1 MRKTLNTI
9 LIVIVGLL
17 ALVACTPQASLTDE
31 LVPATLM
38 TTGRARALIADV
50 DFDIEEVDVWKYTA
64 QKADN
69 GLTTGATTTQVPLD
83 EKGQTKGLSQG
94 SWNFNL
100 YGYKVETVKAVE
112 DEGEDTKTEKLICSG
127 YVDNVNVT
135 LDDHSITITV
145 KPSQTKDGI
154 GKIVIDESIEIA
166 DSEGT
171 PYSKKADLY
180 QYTKNVSVYKGS
192 SSDVFEDYENAPSGV
207 YKVVVKYTA
216 TTNKGAEYTAAEG
229 VKTFN
234 VYDNLTT
241 KVSGTVKESVQAAKI
256 TGEGVFSADATGTIP
271 EADTALSLEVAATPL
286 GTEVKIDDT
295 TTAKTTVEFP
305 ANSLTATGDESK
317 EVTLS
322 VTTTSIETA
331 SSTYSVADN
340 GATVAAFDLTLTGAT
355 IAEDNS
361 GIEITTY
368 VIPGLDKTKLSVKY
382 VEDETD
388 STATIKDYDPE
399 TGLLTF
405 TVKHFSEY
413 IVTTNEVIAYDHDSL
428 CAAIDEGKDVKLV
441 CDITLKNKANIYLYK
456 SMTIDFNGK
465 TITRNQNQYFMV
477 GPYYPWDS
485 IVTITFKNGTF
496 NSKGESTPIMVM
508 KTLVLEDMT
517 INSWD
522 ATYNTAHGISIGL
535 NTSKV
540 VLKNSTVNITGYKAG
555 IIGSYP
561 QNVELDASSEV
572 WATWT
577 EQGVEKTEKQTNEKW
592 TTIQ

>member
-50 DFDIEEVDVWKYTA
+50 DFDISEVDVWKYTA

-112 DEGEDTKTEKLICSG
+112 DGAEDTKTEKLICSG
-127 YVDNVNVT
+127 YVDNANVT

-171 PYSKKADLY
+171 PYSKKAELY

-192 SSDVFEDYENAPSGV
+192 SSAVFEDYENAPSGV

-241 KVSGTVKESVQAAKI
+241 KVSGTVKESVQAATI
-256 TGEGVFSADATGTIP
+256 TGEGVFSANATGTIP
-271 EADTALSLEVAATPL
+271 EEETALSLEVAATPL

-305 ANSLTATGDESK
+305 ANSLTATSGDSK

-361 GIEITTY
+361 GIAITTY

-388 STATIKDYDPE
+388 STATIKDYDSK

-441 CDITLKNKANIYLYK
+441 CDITLKNGVEIWI
-456 SMTIDFNGK
+456 SEEMTIDFNGK
-465 TITRNQNQYFMV
+465 TITRNQNKIYA
-477 GPYYPWDS
+477 GYYYPWDQ

-508 KTLVLEDMT
+508 KTLALENMT

-535 NTSKV
+535 PASKV
-540 VLKNSTVNITGYKAG
+540 VLKNSKVNVTGFNKG

-561 QNVELDASSEV
+561 QNVELDTTSEV